1 MTMELYRKSVRIRL
15 CFEERGM
22 LNKAQADQG
31 LAKSWYLVNADVLSI
46 GQLGA
51 RIGYDYRLRESC
63 PQGLVLEVR
72 RSLLLFIFWRN

>member
-1 MTMELYRKSVRIRL
+1 
-15 CFEERGM
+15 M
-22 LNKAQADQG
+22 LSKAQADQG

-63 PQGLVLEVR
+63 PEGLVLEVR